1 MLDFTAIEILEG
13 FSIEQLEEMLT
24 STNRSIEFGVIDSAI
39 EGVFEELLDSD
50 QEELPLL
57 RIYLEA
63 ILYKKYTESNLTIS
77 LTDVSHVQKY
87 SLMVEDEYSFIVS
100 SLKDAFKI
108 KELIDAENLK
118 LFKVQIE
125 QGTFNC
131 SQRFGALV
139 LEEDVALRTMDN
151 VVNCFVVE
159 DGETVNIAM
168 SLEAALGICEFA
180 KNVQKKT
187 LMIHKAKG
195 LFSFMNNEIAN
206 ILEIEEEIPTF
217 L

>member
-1 MLDFTAIEILEG
+1 MLDFKAIEILEG
-13 FSIEQLEEMLT
+13 FSIDQLEVMLT
-24 STNRSIEFGVIDSAI
+24 STDMSIEFGIIDLAI
-39 EGVFEELLDSD
+39 EEVFEELLDCD
-50 QEELPLL
+50 REQLPLL
-57 RIYLEA
+57 RIYFEA
-63 ILYKKYTESNLTIS
+63 ILYKKYTESNLKIP
-77 LTDVSHVQKY
+77 LTNVSHVQKY

-108 KELIDAENLK
+108 KDLLDVENLK

-125 QGTFNC
+125 QGTFNG

-139 LEEDVALRTMDN
+139 LEENVALRTMDN

-159 DGETVNIAM
+159 DGEATNITM
-168 SLEAALGICEFA
+168 SLEAALRICEFS

-187 LMIHKAKG
+187 SMIHKAKG
-195 LFSFMNNEIAN
+195 LFSFMNNKITY
-206 ILEIEEEIPTF
+206 ILEIEEEIPVF

>member
-13 FSIEQLEEMLT
+13 FSIEQLEVMLT
-24 STNRSIEFGVIDSAI
+24 STNRSIEFGVVEPAI
-39 EGVFEELLDSD
+39 EGVFEELLDSE
-50 QEELPLL
+50 QEELSML

-63 ILYKKYTESNLTIS
+63 ILYKKYIESNHKIL

-87 SLMVEDEYSFIVS
+87 ALVVEDEYSFIVS

-108 KELIDAENLK
+108 KELLDVENLK

-131 SQRFGALV
+131 DQRYGALV

-159 DGETVNIAM
+159 DGETVNITM
-168 SLEAALGICEFA
+168 SLEAALRICEFA

-187 LMIHKAKG
+187 LIIHKAKG
-195 LFSFMNNEIAN
+195 LFSFMNNEIAKL
-206 ILEIEEEIPTF
+206 LEIEEEIPTF